1 MKKILT
7 LLLCAGIL
15 AGCSDEGKNVLRVGV
30 GAPGSSYEAY
40 VAKLNEQ
47 LESNQSTIRLKPVY
61 TKNSGA
67 SVRLLNYVLL
77 DLSLVE
83 GTALDSALKVETE
96 ESSAETI
103 GRFTDKN
110 YNVLNDGDEIK
121 ENFAT
126 VADVYDKTLHI
137 VIMDD
142 SLIDEVTDIY
152 SSHLVI
158 GSDDT
163 YSKVICEQVLRS
175 NTVKNDDVKLNT
187 AFASVEDALNRIK
200 EKKADIAFIFDR
212 VPSDTLLKFSKEN
225 KVRMLSL
232 PRDKIHDLVAS
243 DSCYSQRE
251 ISADTYPDIGIDIR
265 TLDMEVLMMASIYLD
280 DKTVS
285 ELLEKGIMGDK
296 TLSQEEYKKQILHA
310 GKTLHNVGFHEGAHE
325 FFKEKGVNVK
335 ATEVVESI
343 IKMNLIAGQD

>member
-77 DLSLVE
+77 DLSIIE
-83 GTALDSALKVETE
+83 GSALDTALKTEPEETSANA
-96 ESSAETI
+96 SI
-103 GRFTDKN
+103 GRFTDKS
-110 YNVLNDGDEIK
+110 YNILNDGDEVK

-126 VADVYDKTLHI
+126 VASVYDKTLHI

-152 SSHLVI
+152 SSNLII
-158 GSDDT
+158 GSDDS
-163 YSKVICEQVLRS
+163 YSKHICEHVF
-175 NTVKNDDVKLNT
+175 NTNSKKHDINLDNFTDID
-187 AFASVEDALNRIK
+187 DALEMLK
-200 EKKADIAFIFDR
+200 EKKADVAFIFDR
-212 VPSDTLLKFSKEN
+212 VPSDKLLKFSKEN
-225 KVRMLSL
+225 KVRMISL
-232 PRDKIHDLVAS
+232 PRTKIQELASS
-243 DSCYSQRE
+243 DSCFSQRE
-251 ISADTYPDIGIDIR
+251 ISAATYPDIGIDIR
-265 TLDMEVLMMASIYLD
+265 TLDMEVLMVASIYLENN
-280 DKTVS
+280 TVS
-285 ELLEKGIMGDK
+285 ELLKNGILGNK
-296 TLSQEEYKKQILHA
+296 ALSKDESQKELRHA
-310 GKTLHNVGFHEGAHE
+310 GKTLHNIGFHEGAHE
-325 FFKEKGVNVK
+325 FFKENGVDVK
-335 ATEVVESI
+335 ATNVVESI